1 MTAARGAKAGG
12 NGGGNGLFPGGW
24 GIDNE
29 YLTLRDVLLGKPDH
43 FGWRPISAIARRT
56 FENLDKLGIK
66 FDLQTAMAQHREM
79 VDIYESN
86 GVKTHFLEAD
96 EGLACSVY
104 ARDSSAMTPWG
115 ALVASIQTPY
125 RRRDYAVVARFYY
138 ENDIPIWKWVTAG
151 HFEGGDF
158 DIVEPGAVL
167 LGYNNERSEEAGA
180 RQVAA
185 WVKKEGWEA
194 LVAPIPAH
202 FVHMDALVVA
212 IAPKLVVA
220 CTDAL
225 EGYVVDWIK
234 ARGVD
239 IVDVP
244 YRDCIRLGCNV
255 VSLGDDRI
263 LSMATNKDL
272 NERLRAM
279 GFEVFAPDMSQFQHG
294 GGGVHCMSQA
304 LRRDRAD

>member
-1 MTAARGAKAGG
+1 MAAASRAQG
-12 NGGGNGLFPGGW
+12 NGMFPAGW

-56 FENLDKLGIK
+56 FANMAKLGIR
-66 FDLQTAMAQHREM
+66 FDLQTAVAQHREM
-79 VDIYESN
+79 VDIYVAN
-86 GVKTHFLEAD
+86 GVATHFLEAD
-96 EGLACSVY
+96 EGLPCSVY

-125 RRRDYAVVARFYY
+125 RRRDYAVVSAFYHRHG
-138 ENDIPIWKWVTAG
+138 IPIWRWVTAG

-158 DIVEPGAVL
+158 DIIEPGAVM

-180 RQVAA
+180 LQVAG
-185 WVKKEGWEA
+185 WVEEEGWEA
-194 LVAPIPAH
+194 LVVPIPAH

-212 IAPKLVVA
+212 IAPKMVVA

-225 EGYVVDWIK
+225 EDHVVAWIK
-234 ARGVD
+234 ARRIE

-255 VSLGDDRI
+255 VGLGQDRI
-263 LSMATNKDL
+263 LSMASNTRL
-272 NERLRAM
+272 NERLKAL
-279 GFEVFAPDMSQFQHG
+279 GFTVFAPDVSQFQHG

-304 LRRDRAD
+304 LRRDRATPGA